1 MNDESGAVDD
11 ESRAVDESYAVF
23 NSALITHHSALII
36 PRWRRVMM
44 KRVVLFV
51 AAVCFAAQSAG
62 VRAQQPQAKPT
73 KTSAKKPTA
82 AEADPMAEI
91 RRTTAISL
99 VNTLADDARTFR
111 DPTLR
116 ARVQARAADAL
127 WDTDKERAR
136 TLFRRAWDE
145 AEAADDEADRRVE
158 EDRQR
163 QMRERGAFAIQMP
176 PSLRTEVLRLA
187 AKRDRALGEE
197 FLTKMD
203 EARKRDAENAATSN
217 ERPTDNARPNDD
229 AQPSVSRLPN
239 PLDPISTPPAVA
251 KR

>member
-1 MNDESGAVDD
+1 
-11 ESRAVDESYAVF
+11 
-23 NSALITHHSALII
+23 
-36 PRWRRVMM
+36 MM

-73 KTSAKKPTA
+73 KTSAKKKTTA
-82 AEADPMAEI
+82 EVDPMAEI

-99 VNTLADDARTFR
+99 VNTLADEARTFR
-111 DPTLR
+111 DPLLR

-127 WDTDKERAR
+127 WDSDKERAR
-136 TLFRRAWDE
+136 ALFRRAWDE

-158 EDRQR
+158 ADRQR
-163 QMRERGAFAIQMP
+163 QMRERGSFVTHLP

-197 FLTKMD
+197 FLARMD
-203 EARKRDAENAATSN
+203 EARKRQAGD
-217 ERPTDNARPNDD
+217 
-229 AQPSVSRLPN
+229 
-239 PLDPISTPPAVA
+239 
-251 KR
+251 